1 MKFTPGDVYATAVCL
16 WREARGEGATGMAA
30 VSNVIRNRCA
40 QRGMTPT
47 AVVMEPWQFS
57 SMTAIGDPQ
66 LNLYASGADPQW
78 ITAQAIALDV
88 LRGLGNND
96 PTQGATMYY
105 ADSLKEFPKSW
116 GNPSAYT
123 FTVKIGRHNF
133 YIENRE
139 TPMKR
144 V

>member
-1 MKFTPGDVYATAVCL
+1 MKVTPGDVYATAVCL
-16 WREARGEGATGMAA
+16 WREARGEGETGMAA
-30 VSNVIRNRCA
+30 VASVIYNRCR
-40 QRGMTPT
+40 QRGMTAT

-66 LNLYASGADPQW
+66 LSLYAPPADPYW
-78 ITAQAIALDV
+78 MTAQVLALAA
-88 LRGLGNND
+88 LRGTAAD
-96 PTQGATMYY
+96 ATHGATMYY